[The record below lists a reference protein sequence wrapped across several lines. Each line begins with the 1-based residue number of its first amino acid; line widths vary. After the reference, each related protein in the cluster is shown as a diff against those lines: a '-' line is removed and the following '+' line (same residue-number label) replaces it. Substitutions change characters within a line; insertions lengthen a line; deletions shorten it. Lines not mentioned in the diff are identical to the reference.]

1 MPIRKILGG
10 KLWKFRIQQRQW
22 SLLISDFHRIRD
34 YERRRNPNFR
44 LYARLH
50 RPFRRRG
57 GAGRVR
63 VCKRGC
69 NRWHIP
75 SRSRST
81 LDDVRFHA
89 APSLLTLPPTTKGPF
104 LAHPFIPL
112 SSLSLTPLPPR
123 LKSSPEEFS
132 FVLLDRGRVA
142 CPAIRL
148 AIKLPRA
155 ACTVRNRNCIFLG
168 GKPRRKFT
176 ASERR

>member
-1 MPIRKILGG
+1 MQMILMSIRKVLGG

-57 GAGRVR
+57 GAGSVR

-142 CPAIRL
+142 CP
-148 AIKLPRA
+148 
-155 ACTVRNRNCIFLG
+155 CDSSRN
-168 GKPRRKFT
+168 K
-176 ASERR
+176 ASTGRVHRPE